1 VPHRHRVTI
10 DLSARLHQRVR
21 AGARRHGV
29 TLAAYVRMVL
39 QEKLSGSSAGS
50 SRDAMRI
57 NHAFLAAVRDPVVE
71 YYKQS
76 VDREALR
83 RNLRMTPEER
93 IRALDEEMNRMQRDS
108 AAPKAAEAVAPDD
121 MPWFGVLKAKTAH
134 AKGLRDT
141 ASASARVTPPRKKKP
156 R

>member
-1 VPHRHRVTI
+1 
-10 DLSARLHQRVR
+10 
-21 AGARRHGV
+21 
-29 TLAAYVRMVL
+29 MVL